1 MPSHDLSSPPAPGQS
16 TCRSCWLAAPGLL
29 WMGLFFLVPL
39 ALVFAISFASR
50 GTYGG
55 IVWEFTAANYLDL
68 WHPLYGKILG
78 QSLWYASLTTAI
90 CFVLGFPLAYMIAR
104 SPARWQPV
112 LLLLVMLPFW
122 TNFLVRTYAW
132 MIVLRQ
138 DGLVNGLLRALGIVD
153 APLELLYTPTAV
165 VIGLVYG
172 YLPFMVLPLYVA
184 VERLDPRLVEA
195 AWDLYASRWAIF
207 TRVVVSSHDAGHRR
221 WLCPGLHPVDRLVY
235 HAGSARRGEKHDDRQ
250 SHSTRVSGRAGL
262 AVGIG
267 GVLCADGDR
276 HGRGG
281 AVLPPC
287 RPDCRAV
294 GGTMR
299 RGSTGLSLVSGLA
312 MLFLYGPIL
321 VLVLYS
327 FNAAHLSMAW
337 RGTTLKWYAALWHDE
352 ALLAATANSLLIA
365 VISTIGA
372 TLLGGLMALG
382 MERMPLRRQQIIEG
396 GLVLPL
402 VIPEVMMGVALMLLF
417 VMLKMPLGL
426 TTVIL
431 GHIVFNIPLV
441 TIMIRTRLRK
451 LDPALREA
459 AADLGADSWQV
470 FRHVTLPLLRPAI
483 WGAVLVAFT
492 VSLDDFLV
500 TFFTAGP
507 GATTLPL
514 KVYSMIKSG
523 VTPEI
528 NALSALLLL
537 ISMACVALSLH
548 LQRREV

>member
-207 TRVVVSSHDAGHRR
+207 TRVVVP
-221 WLCPGLHPVDRLVY
+221 LTMPG
-235 HAGSARRGEKHDDRQ
+235 
-250 SHSTRVSGRAGL
+250 
-262 AVGIG
+262 I
-267 GVLCADGDR
+267 
-276 HGRGG
+276 
-281 AVLPPC
+281 
-287 RPDCRAV
+287 V
-294 GGTMR
+294 GGC
-299 RGSTGLSLVSGLA
+299 
-312 MLFLYGPIL
+312 
-321 VLVLYS
+321 VLVFIPSIGS
-327 FNAAHLSMAW
+327 FI
-337 RGTTLKWYAALWHDE
+337 TPD
-352 ALLAATANSLLIA
+352 
-365 VISTIGA
+365 
-372 TLLGGLMALG
+372 LLGGARSMMIGNLIQHEYLVVRDWPLGSAVSFVLMAIVMAAVVLYYRHAARTPG
-382 MERMPLRRQQIIEG
+382 PLEG
-396 GLVLPL
+396 
-402 VIPEVMMGVALMLLF
+402 
-417 VMLKMPLGL
+417 
-426 TTVIL
+426 
-431 GHIVFNIPLV
+431 
-441 TIMIRTRLRK
+441 R
-451 LDPALREA
+451 
-459 AADLGADSWQV
+459 
-470 FRHVTLPLLRPAI
+470 
-483 WGAVLVAFT
+483 
-492 VSLDDFLV
+492 
-500 TFFTAGP
+500 
-507 GATTLPL
+507 
-514 KVYSMIKSG
+514 
-523 VTPEI
+523 
-528 NALSALLLL
+528 
-537 ISMACVALSLH
+537 
-548 LQRREV
+548 